1 MAKAVTLKNNND
13 EEVYPVTD
21 ISLVNGE
28 LPTARIADDAITTDK
43 IADEAITSDKID
55 FTTLAPYWKVVSV
68 VSGST
73 NAWTIP
79 AGYRF
84 YRLVMRCATSAPSTA
99 SRPAIA
105 ASSKSGTA
113 WSTWVSEDSS
123 ATTAGAGNWASDVE
137 TITVVTP
144 NTNTISCSPVVK
156 LDLTRLSS
164 GGTGFVG
171 TWTCSGSGFDWMSV
185 GKVEFSISSGS
196 SDFYLYF
203 TRGSSSLSNFLGY
216 VEALV
221 EN

>member
-28 LPTARIADDAITTDK
+28 LPTARIVDSAITTSK
-43 IADEAITSDKID
+43 IADGAVTSDKI
-55 FTTLAPYWKVVSV
+55 APPYWKVVSIV
-68 VSGST
+68 ST

-84 YRLVMRCATSAPSTA
+84 YRLVMRCSTTTPSGA

-105 ASSKSGTA
+105 ASSKSGVA
-113 WSTWVSEDSS
+113 WSSWVSQDTGT
-123 ATTAGAGNWASDVE
+123 ATAGTANWDASNN
-137 TITVVTP
+137 TITVVAP
-144 NTNTISCSPVVK
+144 NANTVSCAPVVK
-156 LDLTRLSS
+156 MDLTRLSS
-164 GGTGFVG
+164 NGNSFVG
-171 TWTCSGSGFDWMSV
+171 TWTCSGSGFDWTSV
-185 GKVEFSISSGS
+185 GKVEFPVSSGS

-203 TRGSSSLSNFLGY
+203 ARNNSTLSDFIGY

-221 EN
+221 ES